1 MFPAEGGPEILKLK
15 SSWHRSKFFF
25 LAVSRS
31 HWKGRKGGAGPGG
44 GLAQG
49 LGIGLFAFGGAYW
62 PLATAH
68 SDPLWVRTCF
78 GRVSGAP
85 G

>member
-1 MFPAEGGPEILKLK
+1 MHCSDIFCALRHLWRARGE
-15 SSWHRSKFFF
+15 R
-25 LAVSRS
+25 A
-31 HWKGRKGGAGPGG
+31 AGG

-68 SDPLWVRTCF
+68 SDPQGGGVNQKDQCTVAR
-78 GRVSGAP
+78 G
-85 G
+85 